1 MTTQIVNSS
10 QFKAW
15 MHIPQ
20 SFCGRI
26 IYEDTPAFIAGLC
39 SFGFSSCN
47 IVVLTYKTTT
57 NTCKSLIHFD
67 SWNNAECMITDEV
80 QQYQHHYPNGK
91 SHTYIIKRKNECI
104 ATEKIETASIF
115 KDKEHTYEI
124 IIPKTEIQGIAI
136 PNNLHVNKQSI
147 MYITDEEYKKITLDL
162 TFTPISSFDLIRHP
176 NEWQLVLERKA
187 IARIHNIKL
196 QNTWTRKIIFNG
208 QLWIDVNRNKDYK
221 KLYKSLQKY
230 LNEFT
235 FDTTLIEIRDSLL
248 QIHNDN
254 RKIAGVKYEPNN
266 PIAIHDYIMHG
277 AVAIKILLGF
287 QKYKDGNL
295 VLTEIVHE
303 NCELLIEMF
312 NEHIP
317 KLNLWGKLCSTGASI
332 PKLIKFVNETP
343 KKERVLIIKCCT
355 DAMKI
360 KDIQKI
366 NRYEIMGICK
376 NFEPF
381 VHFRMLFGTNFNC
394 YMYERKRKFLQKTC
408 MEFGDIALSNF
419 KTKEFSIAKKLYYRA
434 LVWTRFLYCS
444 PSHDIAKIYYNYG
457 ASCQNANDTQKAKRW
472 LQVAYAVNEHLP
484 DSKFKEK
491 RKDKL
496 LKRLEKLG
504 VKTELLFNS

>member
-115 KDKEHTYEI
+115 KDKEHT
-124 IIPKTEIQGIAI
+124 
-136 PNNLHVNKQSI
+136 
-147 MYITDEEYKKITLDL
+147 
-162 TFTPISSFDLIRHP
+162 HP